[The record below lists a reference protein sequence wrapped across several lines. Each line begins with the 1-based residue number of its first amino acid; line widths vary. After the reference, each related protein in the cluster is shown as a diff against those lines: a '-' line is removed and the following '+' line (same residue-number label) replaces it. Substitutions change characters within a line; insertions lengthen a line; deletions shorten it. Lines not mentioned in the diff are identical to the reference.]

1 MRCPFEQLL
10 CSEVLSF
17 AFLFSLFVCLLRLL
31 QPPVDT
37 RSEFAF
43 DRHLRLVVYVFL
55 ASLSSGVVQTH
66 ELLLFALL
74 VNALRALLAQ
84 AL

>member
-1 MRCPFEQLL
+1 MRRPFEQLL
-10 CSEVLSF
+10 RSEVLSF
-17 AFLFSLFVCLLRLL
+17 AFLFSLLVCLLRLL
-31 QPPVDT
+31 QPPVYT
-37 RSEFAF
+37 RSKFVF
-43 DRHLRLVVYVFL
+43 DHHFRLVVVVFL
-55 ASLSSGVVQTH
+55 ATLSSGVVQTH